1 MFCCFKKKI
10 RPYKHTEKELDLIYS
25 LQLIYGDLYDYSN
38 IQYKK
43 HHKIELI
50 CKKHG
55 SFKKLISSHLI
66 GSGCPLCSKEDRLK
80 NVLKYYKL

>member
-1 MFCCFKKKI
+1 MKRVGFVFKIKKEGI
-10 RPYKHTEKELDLIYS
+10 DE
-25 LQLIYGDLYDYSN
+25 
-38 IQYKK
+38 YKK

-80 NVLKYYKL
+80 NVLKYYKI